1 MDGQRILIVDDDDFM
16 AILLE
21 GLIGDTYRIE
31 HCCDGECGV
40 AKALEMQPNLILMDV
55 EMPVM
60 DGYAACRK
68 IRQTPALS
76 GIPVIFLSAHVETA
90 DRLAGYE
97 AGGDDYLTKPFVPD
111 ELRSKI
117 EVILRNQEKNRELAY
132 LAVPRGGEPQSR
144 QGECA
149 ALVDALQELLGCMDF
164 GAVANCLFN
173 VAEALDVELSLQLR
187 DASGHLSRNRDG
199 ICSPLEESVLSN
211 LATTGDPVVKL
222 GSRLA
227 INAGRATLIA
237 KNMPRDD
244 ATRCQWIQSAL
255 QTLANAVDVHLQSLE
270 MVGEALQRGDKL
282 LRILRNNT
290 EMLRHIETS
299 YREQRLSSGKIL
311 SELVEEIEG
320 SFIHLGLTD
329 NQESF
334 LSTTLRNAVER
345 AQALYDED
353 VRVEAMMREMSSG
366 IDDGLLQEIQGAVN
380 SAGETQGIE
389 LF

>member
-149 ALVDALQELLGCMDF
+149 PLVDALQELLGCMDF

>member
-149 ALVDALQELLGCMDF
+149 PLVDALQELLGCMDF

-227 INAGRATLIA
+227 INVGRATLIA

-244 ATRCQWIQSAL
+244 ATRCQRIQSAL